1 MKLKKKMLIIGLAVL
16 LTNAMGFSAKDS
28 NGIFVQS
35 TVEAAI
41 NTQGSQSAQLR
52 YFGEPEGVNGSK
64 TPYGNN
70 AVAGHYVQAD
80 DAKIYYEIY
89 GTGEPVFVFHGGGVG
104 TPYELGALIDQ
115 LRKDHQVIAVSTRG
129 HGRSEIGHT
138 PLSYEQKANDMITV
152 MRAVTKKT
160 AAIIG
165 FSDGAYT
172 AYKVAA
178 MYPESVDRVV
188 AIGAGT
194 LKKGFFSGEMNVDDL
209 EKIDK
214 AFIEQ
219 QKKIMPEPERYQE
232 FCTNYMKF
240 WSQMEVG
247 RDLLSTIKCPVQL
260 IVGDEDDHA
269 PVATVLEAHQLLP
282 NSRLCVVP
290 KAWHTAFLD
299 NYPVTWDVIN
309 AFIHADSK
317 TLVSS
322 KKLTM
327 NDR

>member
-1 MKLKKKMLIIGLAVL
+1 MKSKMKIMALGLTIL
-16 LTNAMGFSAKDS
+16 FTGLFGFLSDI
-28 NGIFVQS
+28 NGVFEQS
-35 TVEAAI
+35 TVEASMAA
-41 NTQGSQSAQLR
+41 QSSQTEQIR
-52 YFGEPEGVNGSK
+52 YFGQLNGVKGS
-64 TPYGNN
+64 TTAYGNN
-70 AVAGHYVQAD
+70 LSAGHYVQAN
-80 DAKIYYEIY
+80 DAKIYYEVY
-89 GTGEPVFVFHGGGVG
+89 GTGEPVFVFHGGGLG

-115 LRKDHQVIAVSTRG
+115 LRKDHQVIAVLTRG

-138 PLSYEQKANDMITV
+138 PLSYEQKANDMIAV
-152 MRAVTKKT
+152 MRAVTKKP

-172 AYKVAA
+172 AYKVAS

-194 LKKGFFSGEMNVDDL
+194 LKKGFFSGEMNVTDL

-219 QKKIMPEPERYQE
+219 QMKIMPEPERYQE

-299 NYPVTWDVIN
+299 NYSVTWDVIN
-309 AFIHADSK
+309 TFIHADSK

-327 NDR
+327 NNR

>member
-1 MKLKKKMLIIGLAVL
+1 MKLKILAIALLILLMSPIGY
-16 LTNAMGFSAKDS
+16 FQKSI
-28 NGIFVQS
+28 NGSFNQS
-35 TVEAAI
+35 IVEAAI
-41 NTQGSQSAQLR
+41 NTQSSQSAQMR
-52 YFGEPEGVNGSK
+52 YFGEPEDFKGSK

-70 AVAGHYVQAD
+70 VSAGHYVQAN

-89 GTGEPVFVFHGGGVG
+89 GTGEPIFVFHGGGVG

-115 LRKDHQVIAVSTRG
+115 LSKDHQVIAVSTRG

-152 MRAVTKKT
+152 MRAVTKKP

-194 LKKGFFSGEMNVDDL
+194 LKKGFFSGEMNVADL
-209 EKIDK
+209 EKLDK
-214 AFIEQ
+214 PFIEQ
-219 QKKIMPEPERYQE
+219 QMKIMPEPERYQE
-232 FCTNYMKF
+232 FCTNYMRF
-240 WSQMEVG
+240 WNQMEVG
-247 RDLLSTIKCPVQL
+247 RDLLSMIKCPVQL

-290 KAWHTAFLD
+290 KAWHTVFLD

-309 AFIHADSK
+309 AFIQADKK

-322 KKLTM
+322 KKLAT